1 MACSVTSSLNR
12 AVMNIVAD
20 GINRERALPNF
31 PKLRIRAIQPLWLFL
46 MFFLAI
52 PAAYSKPPNGDAML
66 GRVDRPVPSE
76 ELLNPLWSAG
86 KGESVNV
93 DRLNVYRANLRDTA
107 PMVLAMAGVD
117 VQTLYD
123 SHVADTVSSICIT
136 CHRNGGVAAF
146 AQPPAQLLFT
156 GDTVIDRQRLNYF
169 VAKKGS
175 ERVLNKVQGIN
186 HGGGAV
192 LDPSSTAFS
201 LLAEY
206 LEAAEPATPEKT
218 FERLLNSV
226 QRFRGQP

>member
-1 MACSVTSSLNR
+1 M
-12 AVMNIVAD
+12 
-20 GINRERALPNF
+20 
-31 PKLRIRAIQPLWLFL
+31 QPLWLSLTFC
-46 MFFLAI
+46 LAI
-52 PAAYSKPPNGDAML
+52 PLAYSKPANGDAVMS
-66 GRVDRPVPSE
+66 RIDRPLPSE
-76 ELLNPLWSAG
+76 ELLNPLWFAG
-86 KGESVNV
+86 KGEPVND
-93 DRLNVYRANLRDTA
+93 DRLMAQRAKVRDTA

-156 GDTVIDRQRLNYF
+156 GDPVIDRQRLNYF

-192 LDPSSTAFS
+192 LDPSSTEFS

-206 LEAAEPATPEKT
+206 IEAAEPATPEKT

>member
-1 MACSVTSSLNR
+1 
-12 AVMNIVAD
+12 MNIVAD
-20 GINRERALPNF
+20 VMNTERALPKF
-31 PKLRIRAIQPLWLFL
+31 PKLRRCATQAQWLSL
-46 MFFLAI
+46 MLCFA
-52 PAAYSKPPNGDAML
+52 ASVAYSKPAGDDEMMSV
-66 GRVDRPVPSE
+66 VDSHLPSE
-76 ELLNPLWSAG
+76 ELLNPLWFAS
-86 KGESVNV
+86 KGEPVSA
-93 DRLNVYRANLRDTA
+93 DRLTEQRANLRDTA
-107 PMVLAMAGVD
+107 PMVVAMAGVD
-117 VQTLYD
+117 VQSLYD
-123 SHVADTVSSICIT
+123 SHVADTVSSICMT

-186 HGGGAV
+186 HGGGTV
-192 LDPSSTAFS
+192 LDPNTTEFS

-218 FERLLNSV
+218 FDRLLNSL

>member
-20 GINRERALPNF
+20 AINRALPNF
-31 PKLRIRAIQPLWLFL
+31 PKLRICAIQPLWLFL

-76 ELLNPLWSAG
+76 ELLNPSWFAG
-86 KGESVNV
+86 MGEPVNV
-93 DRLNVYRANLRDTA
+93 DRLNAHRANLRDTA

-192 LDPSSTAFS
+192 LDPSSTEFS

>member
-1 MACSVTSSLNR
+1 MTSKLNHAVVDIAPISLNT
-12 AVMNIVAD
+12 
-20 GINRERALPNF
+20 ERALPKF
-31 PKLRIRAIQPLWLFL
+31 SKRRRCAIQALGLSL
-46 MFFLAI
+46 MFCLAV
-52 PAAYSKPPNGDAML
+52 PLAYSKPPNGDEMMS
-66 GRVDRPVPSE
+66 RIVRPVPSE
-76 ELLNPLWSAG
+76 ELLNPPWFAG
-86 KGESVNV
+86 MGEPVNV
-93 DRLNVYRANLRDTA
+93 DRLNAPRANLRDTA
-107 PMVLAMAGVD
+107 PMVVAMAGVD

-123 SHVADTVSSICIT
+123 SHVADTVSSICTT

-192 LDPSSTAFS
+192 LAPSSTEFA

-226 QRFRGQP
+226 QRFRGQS

>member
-1 MACSVTSSLNR
+1 MALHQL
-12 AVMNIVAD
+12 
-20 GINRERALPNF
+20 E
-31 PKLRIRAIQPLWLFL
+31 KLTKHCAKGLWLFL
-46 MFFLAI
+46 CCCFATSWAHS
-52 PAAYSKPPNGDAML
+52 AAA
-66 GRVDRPVPSE
+66 
-76 ELLNPLWSAG
+76 
-86 KGESVNV
+86 
-93 DRLNVYRANLRDTA
+93 RDTA
-107 PMVLAMAGVD
+107 PIVLAMAGVD
-117 VQTLYD
+117 VQSLYD

-156 GDTVIDRQRLNYF
+156 GDSVVDRQRLDYF
-169 VAKKGS
+169 VAQKGS

-186 HGGGAV
+186 HGGGTV
-192 LDPSSTAFS
+192 LEPNTTEFS

>member
-1 MACSVTSSLNR
+1 
-12 AVMNIVAD
+12 MNIVAD
-20 GINRERALPNF
+20 GMNMERALPKF
-31 PKLRIRAIQPLWLFL
+31 SKRRRCAIRPLWLSL
-46 MFFLAI
+46 MFCLAV
-52 PAAYSKPPNGDAML
+52 PLAYSKPPNGDAML
-66 GRVDRPVPSE
+66 SKGDSPEPSE

-86 KGESVNV
+86 KEEPGNV
-93 DRLNVYRANLRDTA
+93 DRLTAHRANLRDTA

-136 CHRNGGVAAF
+136 CNRNGGVAAF

-192 LDPSSTAFS
+192 LDPSSTEFS

>member
-20 GINRERALPNF
+20 AINRALPNF
-31 PKLRIRAIQPLWLFL
+31 PKLRICAIQPLWLFL

-192 LDPSSTAFS
+192 LDPSSTEFS

-206 LEAAEPATPEKT
+206 LEAADPATPEKT

>member
-1 MACSVTSSLNR
+1 MALHQL
-12 AVMNIVAD
+12 
-20 GINRERALPNF
+20 E
-31 PKLRIRAIQPLWLFL
+31 KLTKHCAKGLWLFL
-46 MFFLAI
+46 CCCFATSWAHS
-52 PAAYSKPPNGDAML
+52 AAA
-66 GRVDRPVPSE
+66 
-76 ELLNPLWSAG
+76 
-86 KGESVNV
+86 
-93 DRLNVYRANLRDTA
+93 RDTA
-107 PMVLAMAGVD
+107 PIVLAMAGVD
-117 VQTLYD
+117 LQSLYE

-156 GDTVIDRQRLNYF
+156 GDSVVDRQRLDYF
-169 VAKKGS
+169 VAQKGS

-186 HGGGAV
+186 HGGGTV
-192 LDPSSTAFS
+192 LEPNTTEFS

>member
-1 MACSVTSSLNR
+1 
-12 AVMNIVAD
+12 
-20 GINRERALPNF
+20 
-31 PKLRIRAIQPLWLFL
+31 
-46 MFFLAI
+46 
-52 PAAYSKPPNGDAML
+52 ML
-66 GRVDRPVPSE
+66 SNVHSQVPSE

-86 KGESVNV
+86 KGEPVNV
-93 DRLNVYRANLRDTA
+93 DRLTVQPANVRDTA
-107 PMVLAMAGVD
+107 PIVVAMAGVD

-156 GDTVIDRQRLNYF
+156 GDTVIDRQRLDYY

-186 HGGGAV
+186 HGGGTV
-192 LDPSSTAFS
+192 LDPNSTEFS

-206 LEAAEPATPEKT
+206 VEAAEPATPEKT

-226 QRFRGQP
+226 QRFRGRP